1 MNSLK
6 YELQPSRLDQGA
18 QGRGG
23 WGDVGGS
30 SSAIGYKEVYRRVY
44 FDRFVNK
51 TARPYILFMSK
62 AID

>member
-6 YELQPSRLDQGA
+6 YELQLSRLDQGA

-30 SSAIGYKEVYRRVY
+30 SSEAIRR
-44 FDRFVNK
+44 F
-51 TARPYILFMSK
+51 TAEYILTVL
-62 AID
+62 